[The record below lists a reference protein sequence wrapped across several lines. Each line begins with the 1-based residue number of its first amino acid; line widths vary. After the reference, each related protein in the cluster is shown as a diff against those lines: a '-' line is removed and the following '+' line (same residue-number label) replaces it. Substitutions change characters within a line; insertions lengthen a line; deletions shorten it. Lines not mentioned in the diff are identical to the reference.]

1 MSGAFYWIDIAIA
14 VSIPVTFI
22 ILFATRSISRY
33 VWVLFWIGC
42 CVGAT
47 WEIPFYFIGPD
58 FSQHPLYI
66 LRTPT
71 PYPLFFLH
79 FVHCFWDGGLL
90 VLGYLFVRLFCRPPH
105 LVGFRAAELAVLLI
119 WGGLQELIVE
129 LLSAGSAGW
138 AFIPRWWNPSL
149 FLFKGTHITLLP
161 QLIWVAAPIVFY
173 LIALRVRRTMACAE

>member
-1 MSGAFYWIDIAIA
+1 MSGTFYWIDIAIA
-14 VSIPVTFI
+14 VSIPVIFI
-22 ILFATRSISRY
+22 ILYVTRSISRY
-33 VWVLFWIGC
+33 VWILFWVGC
-42 CVGAT
+42 CIGAT

-58 FSQHPLYI
+58 FSQNPLYI

-105 LVGFRAAELAVLLI
+105 FVRFRAAELAVLLV
-119 WGGLQELIVE
+119 WGGLQELAVE
-129 LLSAGSAGW
+129 LLSTGSAGW
-138 AFIPRWWNPSL
+138 AFIPRWWNPSM
-149 FLFKGTHITLLP
+149 FMFNGAHITLMP

-173 LIALRVRRTMACAE
+173 LVALRIRKGMAHSL